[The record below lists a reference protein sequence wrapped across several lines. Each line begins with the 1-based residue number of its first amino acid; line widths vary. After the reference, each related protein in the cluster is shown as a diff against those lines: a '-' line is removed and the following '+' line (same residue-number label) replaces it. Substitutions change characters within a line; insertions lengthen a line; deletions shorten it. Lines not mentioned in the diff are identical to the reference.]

1 MLMVELICIIRL
13 LLICSLMLHND
24 ATCSFLKRPFL
35 LFLGVSRQE
44 VEAVFG
50 GGVYRGEEG
59 GGRQHA
65 LTIANREKMDWK
77 LCARCQPRYWRS
89 DA

>member
-50 GGVYRGEEG
+50 GV
-59 GGRQHA
+59 
-65 LTIANREKMDWK
+65 L
-77 LCARCQPRYWRS
+77 
-89 DA
+89 